1 MPLDERG
8 WEIPDPTPVAKPL
21 RWNRPGSTLDQI
33 RANLDQRMA
42 LLNREM
48 EARGHETLEE
58 SQDFDVGDDMEPV
71 SLHELRAT
79 AADLSPEQLFEAVFK
94 KPYIPPAP
102 LESGTLNPGVYGI
115 QPGNPP
121 IGPAGNS
128 SSVANPPVPSSEKG
142 GK

>member
-1 MPLDERG
+1 MLNHLGQEV
-8 WEIPDPTPVAKPL
+8 PDPTPVAKPV

-58 SQDFDVGDDMEPV
+58 SQDFDIGEDMEPV

-79 AADLSPEQLFEAVFK
+79 AADMSPPELFEAVFK
-94 KPYIPPAP
+94 RPYIPPAP
-102 LESGTLNPGVYGI
+102 LESRTPDSGVST
-115 QPGNPP
+115 
-121 IGPAGNS
+121 S
-128 SSVANPPVPSSEKG
+128 STGDNPPVANAAVTSSPAATSISKG
-142 GK
+142 GN